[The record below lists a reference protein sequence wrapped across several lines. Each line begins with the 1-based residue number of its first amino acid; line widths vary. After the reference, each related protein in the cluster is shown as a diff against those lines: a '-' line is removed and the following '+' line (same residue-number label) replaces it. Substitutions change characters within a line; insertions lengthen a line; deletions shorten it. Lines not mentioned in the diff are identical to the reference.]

1 MEMSKAS
8 AELSEASKE
17 SKEIGRIVKGDW
29 QNCQSSC
36 EIIKVSAQRMCTR
49 IYICSKITQTGIS
62 PNNLE
67 AAKSYFEP
75 QERKRHSTNIVQ

>member
-1 MEMSKAS
+1 MDLLCRYCAIPLRISVETSKAS

-36 EIIKVSAQRMCTR
+36 EIIEVSAQ
-49 IYICSKITQTGIS
+49 
-62 PNNLE
+62 
-67 AAKSYFEP
+67 
-75 QERKRHSTNIVQ
+75 STYVLTVILVYTKAYSS